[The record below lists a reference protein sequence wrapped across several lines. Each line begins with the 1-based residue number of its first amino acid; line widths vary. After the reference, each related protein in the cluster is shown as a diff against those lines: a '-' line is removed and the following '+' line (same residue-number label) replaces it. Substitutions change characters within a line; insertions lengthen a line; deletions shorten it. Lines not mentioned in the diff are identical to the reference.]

1 MFKRTLMVSCAL
13 LAGASP
19 LAAQTY
25 PAKQIRLIMPYPA
38 GGSTDV
44 VGRLVASQLSVSL
57 GQQVVV
63 DNRAGASGQIGTEL
77 AAKSP
82 PDGYTLLMA
91 TSTNVI
97 NQAMNPKLPYEFLRD
112 FQPVALVAKA
122 AQLMAVHPSLSAKTV
137 KEFVAVGRAHPSQI
151 TYASSGSGTSGHLA
165 MEALAQAANI
175 KLLHIPYKGNAPALN
190 DVLGG
195 QVASMFGNVVSALP
209 HTKTGR
215 LRALGVSTARRSALA
230 LDIPTIAE
238 SGYPGFEVAAWFGFV
253 VPAGTPP
260 AIVNRLSTDIVKA
273 LNDKTVQEKLLG
285 FGVDRATIETPKEY
299 GDFMQAD
306 LKQWARLLKEANI
319 KAE

>member
-1 MFKRTLMVSCAL
+1 M
-13 LAGASP
+13 
-19 LAAQTY
+19 
-25 PAKQIRLIMPYPA
+25 
-38 GGSTDV
+38 
-44 VGRLVASQLSVSL
+44 VGRLVASQLSASL

-63 DNRAGASGQIGTEL
+63 DNRAGASAQIGTEL

-122 AQLMAVHPSLSAKTV
+122 AQLMAVHPSLSAKSV

-151 TYASSGSGTSGHLA
+151 TYASSGAGTSGHLA

-230 LDIPTIAE
+230 PDVPTIAE

-253 VPAGTPP
+253 VSTGTPAP
-260 AIVNRLSTDIVKA
+260 VVSRLNTEIVKA

-306 LKQWARLLKEANI
+306 LKQWAKLLKEANI
-319 KAE
+319 KPE